1 MKRLFL
7 IVLIALFVSV
17 GTLQL
22 AHADE
27 GDVYVGAKMGT
38 MMIDASNIDD
48 ITAMGFLLGVGVTP
62 EVSVEGEFN
71 TRVSGGDVDGGLV
84 VIDGDVDI
92 WTLGAYV
99 VYRHPIIDNVSL
111 KGKVGFILEYV
122 SEDIDTILG
131 TYSDDSVDF
140 GNSVGA
146 GVTVGITDVLS
157 AEAEYTII
165 EADVDYL
172 SVGLNYKF

>member
-1 MKRLFL
+1 MKKLFL

-22 AHADE
+22 AHADQ
-27 GDVYVGAKMGT
+27 GDKYIGVKMGT

-71 TRVSGGDVDGGLV
+71 IGVSGGDVDGGVV
-84 VIDGDVDI
+84 VIDGEVYI

-99 VYRHPIIDNVSL
+99 VYRHPILDNVSL
-111 KGKVGFILEYV
+111 KGKVGFLIEYV
-122 SEDIDTILG
+122 SEDIDTIFG
-131 TYSDDSVDF
+131 RYSDDSFDL

-157 AEAEYTII
+157 AEVEYTII